1 MIIRHEAFDNISII
15 NSDFLNQFS
24 KIRTYN
30 ELIKLITTMSKEYQ
44 QFDYLDSIKRFHPD
58 FDLMSEIQIKS
69 IAENKFKGDLFEI
82 FAEGFLHLM
91 GSYPTIGVSGYKPVT
106 SYDDNGIDGYGVGID
121 GKPLTVQIK
130 FRTNSTYELRRNE
143 ISYFGWLSIHPPFNV
158 ELDSKNFV
166 IFTNCEGIHF
176 STKET
181 YFNKLRI
188 INGKIIKGIIDNN
201 ANFWN
206 NFSELIE
213 NSL

>member
-1 MIIRHEAFDNISII
+1 MIIRHEAFETISIL
-15 NSDFLNQFS
+15 NSDFLNPFL
-24 KIRTYN
+24 KIKTYN
-30 ELIKLITTMSKEYQ
+30 ELIKNILSMSKEYQ
-44 QFDYLDSIKRFHPD
+44 QFDYLDNIKRFHPD
-58 FDLMSEIQIKS
+58 FDLMTKNQIKI

-82 FAEGFLHLM
+82 FTEGFLHLM
-91 GSYPTIGVSGYKPVT
+91 GSYPTIGISGYKPVD

-130 FRTNSTYELRRNE
+130 FRTNSTYELRRDE

-158 ELDSKNFV
+158 ELNSKNFV
-166 IFTNCEGIHF
+166 IFTNCEGIHY

-181 YFNKLRI
+181 YFNKLRV
-188 INGKIIKGIIDNN
+188 INGKIIKGTIDNN
-201 ANFWN
+201 INFWN